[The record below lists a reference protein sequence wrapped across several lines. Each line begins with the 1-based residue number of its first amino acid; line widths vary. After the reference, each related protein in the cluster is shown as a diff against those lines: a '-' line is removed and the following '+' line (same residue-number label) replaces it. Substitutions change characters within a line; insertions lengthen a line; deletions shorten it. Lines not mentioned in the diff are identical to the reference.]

1 MKVLG
6 VVPSTTAIHICT
18 VSDDGDGETAT
29 AMKKIPLPKNDDES
43 ARLYALSKLANTLLV
58 ESSADGLAILQAGR
72 SQHGQ
77 TSPLRLKIECIFQ
90 LAAIGRSLPVALVPP
105 QSARAFEKKHDV
117 LTLTRGQD
125 FSPVPC
131 KDAALVAWYAHTSS
145 DAQK

>member
-18 VSDDGDGETAT
+18 LSDETAT
-29 AMKKIPLPKNDDES
+29 DMKKIPLPKNDDES
-43 ARLYALSKLANTLLV
+43 ARLHALAKLANTLLV
-58 ESSADGLAILQAGR
+58 ESGADMLAILQAGR

-90 LAAIGRSLPVALVPP
+90 LAAVERSVPVALVAP
-105 QSARAFEKKHDV
+105 QSARAFEKKHDLLA
-117 LTLTRGQD
+117 LTAGVE

-131 KDAALVAWYAHTSS
+131 KDAALVAWYAFHSS
-145 DAQK
+145 DGQKH